1 MNFETKKKIAEK
13 HAQRILENQQLL
25 EIWHSNDKEKKLPT
39 HKLITGYLFVLLNVI
54 LIYAMVAMWNFADL
68 THLGVIITDIVA
80 QILTFFIYS
89 RHSTAQNTVGGI
101 VYDTAMFEMK
111 NMFHHKDE
119 MTEEEKENAVG

>member
-1 MNFETKKKIAEK
+1 MDFNRKKAFAKQ
-13 HAQRILENQQLL
+13 HAQRVLERQQLS
-25 EIWHSNDKEKKLPT
+25 EIWHSNDKERKLPT
-39 HKLITGYLFVLLNVI
+39 HKLITAYLFILLNVI
-54 LIYAMVAMWNFADL
+54 LIYAMIAMWNFADL

-111 NMFHHKDE
+111 SMFHHDDE

>member
-1 MNFETKKKIAEK
+1 MDFNRKKAFAEQ
-13 HAQRILENQQLL
+13 HAQRVLERQQLS
-25 EIWHSNDKEKKLPT
+25 EIWHSNDKERKLPT
-39 HKLITGYLFVLLNVI
+39 HKLITAYLFILLNVI
-54 LIYAMVAMWNFADL
+54 LIYAMIAMWNFADL

-111 NMFHHKDE
+111 SMFHRDDE